1 VTFENAAFALAIEL
15 KWLISD
21 VARHAFSRN
30 HENTAFALRVAPQNE
45 SPERPVRFAGP
56 HAVQVD
62 ARFDLDPSA
71 GNPFGLSP
79 VKIGQRR

>member
-1 VTFENAAFALAIEL
+1 
-15 KWLISD
+15 
-21 VARHAFSRN
+21 
-30 HENTAFALRVAPQNE
+30 
-45 SPERPVRFAGP
+45 VRFTGP

-62 ARFDLDPSA
+62 TRFDLDPSA